1 MKEAI
6 GMLGQTYLI
15 SWEMRKVV
23 IHTVEPVYTREGTKR
38 LVKIFDSAYTKAD
51 LEQLT
56 ANETQ
61 LNTEERNQLLRLLKY
76 FGFFKRAL

>member
-1 MKEAI
+1 MKTDITSCDMHE
-6 GMLGQTYLI
+6 
-15 SWEMRKVV
+15 VV
-23 IHTVEPVYTREGTKR
+23 MHTVEPVYTREGTKR

-56 ANETQ
+56 ANATQ

-76 FGFFKRAL
+76 FGFLKRAL